1 MTESLTITGENA
13 YWNLLALG
21 AVSRCIISYDVVVPN
36 KVILVTFADG
46 KTEKLICSEE
56 DTFDLKKG
64 LYIAI
69 AKHKYKDEFTLEGIE
84 AKAKE
89 ISYTKK
95 YVKMV
100 NKAIREHDRAT
111 EEQKKAEEKQR
122 EEKKR
127 AHEKRMKN
135 AKKNRERKIQIQKD
149 AYLFAMREFQADKK
163 NKK

>member
-1 MTESLTITGENA
+1 MTEKLTVTVGNA
-13 YWNLLALG
+13 RWDLPALG
-21 AVSRCIISYDVVVPN
+21 IISTSIVGYDVVVPN
-36 KVILVTFADG
+36 KVILVTFLDG
-46 KTEKLICSEE
+46 ITEKLICSEE
-56 DTFDLKKG
+56 DEFDLRKG
-64 LYIAI
+64 LFIAI

-89 ISYTKK
+89 ISYTKA

-100 NKAIREHDRAT
+100 DKVIRKHDKAI

-127 AHEKRMKN
+127 AYEKRMKN

-149 AYLFAMREFQADKK
+149 AYLLAMREFQADKK

>member
-1 MTESLTITGENA
+1 MKENFTFTIENGN
-13 YWNLLALG
+13 WNLPALG
-21 AVSRCIISYDVVVPN
+21 LISTSIVGYDVVVPN
-36 KVILVTFADG
+36 KVILVTFSDG

-56 DTFDLKKG
+56 DEFDLRKG
-64 LYIAI
+64 LFIAI

-100 NKAIREHDRAT
+100 DKAIKNHDKAIK
-111 EEQKKAEEKQR
+111 EQKIAEERER
-122 EEKKR
+122 EEKRK

-135 AKKNRERKIQIQKD
+135 AKKHREKKIQVQKE
-149 AYLFAMREFQADKK
+149 AYLLAMKEFQADKK

>member
-1 MTESLTITGENA
+1 MTENLTMTVGNA
-13 YWNLLALG
+13 RWDLPALG
-21 AVSRCIISYDVVVPN
+21 IISTSIVGYDVVVPN
-36 KVILVTFADG
+36 KVILVTFLDG
-46 KTEKLICSEE
+46 ITEKLICSEE
-56 DTFDLKKG
+56 DEFDLRKG
-64 LYIAI
+64 LFIAI

-89 ISYTKK
+89 ISYTKA

-100 NKAIREHDRAT
+100 DKVIRKHDKAI

-127 AHEKRMKN
+127 TYEKRMKN

-149 AYLFAMREFQADKK
+149 AYLLAMREFQADKK

>member
-1 MTESLTITGENA
+1 MAISFTATATGGP
-13 YWNLLALG
+13 WNYQTLEE
-21 AVSRCIISYDVVVPN
+21 ISTSILKYDVVVPN
-36 KVILVTFADG
+36 KVILVTFFDG
-46 KTEKLICSEE
+46 LTEKLVCSEG

-69 AKHKYKDEFTLEGIE
+69 AKHKYKDKYTLEGIE

-89 ISYTKK
+89 ISYTKA

-100 NKAIREHDRAT
+100 DKVIRKHDKAI
-111 EEQKKAEEKQR
+111 EEQKKAVDKHR

-127 AHEKRMKN
+127 AYEKRMKN
-135 AKKNRERKIQIQKD
+135 AKKNRERKIQVQKE
-149 AYLFAMREFQADKK
+149 AYLLAMREFHADKK

>member
-1 MTESLTITGENA
+1 MTENLTMTVGNA
-13 YWNLLALG
+13 RWDLPALG
-21 AVSRCIISYDVVVPN
+21 IISTSIVGYDVVVPN
-36 KVILVTFADG
+36 KVILVTFLDG
-46 KTEKLICSEE
+46 ITEKLICSEE
-56 DTFDLKKG
+56 DEFDLRKG
-64 LYIAI
+64 LFIAI

-89 ISYTKK
+89 ISYTKA

-100 NKAIREHDRAT
+100 DKVIRKHDKAI

-127 AHEKRMKN
+127 AYEKRMKN

-149 AYLFAMREFQADKK
+149 AYLLAMREFQADKK